1 MQDHY
6 QVAHALHQHIGLE
19 LELLPVPT
27 DHKQHKISHAYNSSH
42 IHTGMK

>member
-6 QVAHALHQHIGLE
+6 QVARALHQHIGLE

-27 DHKQHKISHAYNSSH
+27 YHKISHAYNSFLIS
-42 IHTGMK
+42 TGMK